1 MLGSRM
7 PARWPTWIN
16 IFYARHRL
24 VVPYEFRGNFR
35 ESIFMCGI
43 VGIVSNAPQTQR
55 AWLAI
60 GRDAMTHRGPDDAGE
75 WWSADGRVGLAQRR
89 LSIIDLSP
97 AGHQPM
103 HDASGA
109 LSIVFNGEI
118 YNFTDLRDELIA
130 KGHSFRSHSDTEVIL
145 AAYRE
150 WATECLSRFNGMF
163 AFTIY
168 DAKQRKV
175 FMARDRAGEKPLF
188 YHQAGGVLRFGSE
201 LKALL
206 ADPTLPRRIAPDA
219 LDCYL
224 AMGYVPGDRCMLQGF
239 NKLPPAHALL
249 FDLQTGQSNLWRY
262 WQLPEL
268 ETTAQGPVHE
278 TALLDELE
286 ALLEDSVRRQMVA
299 DVSVGVLL
307 SGGVDSSL
315 ITAMAVRATSKVK
328 TFTICFPGY
337 AKYDEPEHAR
347 LIARHFGTEHV
358 ELEAAESTVDLL
370 PLLAKQFDEP
380 MVDSSMIPTFLVS
393 QLVRQHCTVALGGDG
408 GDELFGGYGH
418 YSRLQWMQ
426 QKLRLIPCPLRKGVA
441 LAAEKILPVGFK
453 GRNWLQGLGVDFEK
467 GLPLIA
473 TYFDATTRRRLLAA
487 QPGWPLVADSVLKS
501 RVPIHPDLL
510 QRATRTDFA
519 NYLAED
525 ILVKVDRASMLNSLE
540 VRAPMLDF
548 RLIELAF
555 GKVPSRLK
563 ANQTEKKILL
573 KRLTARVLPPE
584 FDRQRKQG
592 FSIPLSEWLK
602 GGAFRVMFNEV
613 LHDPQCSFDAATVDS
628 LLRGQD
634 QGRSNSE
641 RLFALVMFE
650 LWRREYGINF

>member
-1 MLGSRM
+1 
-7 PARWPTWIN
+7 
-16 IFYARHRL
+16 
-24 VVPYEFRGNFR
+24 
-35 ESIFMCGI
+35 MCGI
-43 VGIVSNAPQTQR
+43 VGVASTTSINQR

-103 HDASGA
+103 HYESGA
-109 LSIVFNGEI
+109 MSIVFNGEI
-118 YNFTDLRDELIA
+118 YNFADLRDELIA
-130 KGHSFRSHSDTEVIL
+130 KGHGFKSHSDTEVIL

-150 WATECLSRFNGMF
+150 WGTQCLARFNGMF
-163 AFTIY
+163 AFALY
-168 DAKQRKV
+168 DAQQQTL
-175 FMARDRAGEKPLF
+175 FLARDRAGEKPLF
-188 YHQAGGVLRFGSE
+188 YLHAKGVLRFASE

-206 ADPTLPRRIAPDA
+206 ADPALPRRIAPEA

-224 AMGYVPGDRCMLQGF
+224 AMGYVPGERCMLQGF

-249 FDLQTGQSNLWRY
+249 FDLQVGQAKMWRY
-262 WQLPEL
+262 WQLPQL
-268 ETTAQGPVHE
+268 DSATQGPVDE
-278 TALLDELE
+278 AALLHELE
-286 ALLEDSVRRQMVA
+286 AMLEDAVRRQMVA
-299 DVSVGVLL
+299 DVPVGVLL

-315 ITAMAVRATSKVK
+315 ITAMAVRTSSQVQ
-328 TFTICFPGY
+328 TFTIGFPGH
-337 AKYDEPEHAR
+337 AKLDETEHAR
-347 LIARHFGTEHV
+347 LIARHFGTRHT
-358 ELEAAESTVDLL
+358 ELMADDATVDLL
-370 PLLAKQFDEP
+370 PRLARQFDEP

-426 QKLRLIPCPLRKGVA
+426 LQLGLIPRPLRKGVA
-441 LAAEKILPVGFK
+441 LAAEKLLPVGVK
-453 GRNWLQGLGVDFEK
+453 GRNWLQGLGVDLDK

-473 TYFDATTRRRLLAA
+473 SYFDATTRGRLLAA
-487 QPGWPLVADSVLKS
+487 RSGWHAHAEAVLRS
-501 RVPIHPDLL
+501 RVPTNSDLL
-510 QRATRTDFA
+510 QRATRMDFA

-540 VRAPMLDF
+540 LRAPLLDY
-548 RLIELAF
+548 RLIEFAF
-555 GKVPSRLK
+555 SKVPSHLK
-563 ANQTEKKILL
+563 ATAQDKKILL
-573 KRLTARVLPPE
+573 KRLTTRVLPPE

-592 FSIPLSEWLK
+592 FSIPLGEWLK
-602 GGAFRVMFNEV
+602 GGAFRALFNEV
-613 LHDPQCSFDAATVDS
+613 LRDPKCSFDAGMVDS

-634 QGRSNSE
+634 RGHSNGE

-650 LWRREYGINF
+650 LWRREYGVTF